1 MTRSS
6 LILVS
11 ISLLFAI
18 SSVAPASAEIQTV
31 TSKPTVESL
40 APGQSVLFDDKRCPS
55 GMIAKFTKAQK
66 RPSMKRS
73 CVHQ

>member
-1 MTRSS
+1 MTRST
-6 LILVS
+6 LILVC

-40 APGQSVLFDDKRCPS
+40 APG
-55 GMIAKFTKAQK
+55 
-66 RPSMKRS
+66 
-73 CVHQ
+73 